1 MQFADILYIAYIIML
16 YILIA
21 ICCLQCMSAYIN
33 SLDIHHESF
42 FFSFLFYIGVE
53 LVNYAMLVSEVQQGD
68 SVTCI
73 YSFSDSGQQDK
84 ELGCQE

>member
-1 MQFADILYIAYIIML
+1 MHVRLHQ
-16 YILIA
+16 LIGY
-21 ICCLQCMSAYIN
+21 S
-33 SLDIHHESF
+33 SRVFF

>member
-1 MQFADILYIAYIIML
+1 MRVRLHQ
-16 YILIA
+16 LIGY
-21 ICCLQCMSAYIN
+21 S
-33 SLDIHHESF
+33 SRVF
-42 FFSFLFYIGVE
+42 FFLFYIGVE

-73 YSFSDSGQQDK
+73 YSFSDSGQQGTDK

>member
-1 MQFADILYIAYIIML
+1 MRVRLHQ
-16 YILIA
+16 LIGY
-21 ICCLQCMSAYIN
+21 S
-33 SLDIHHESF
+33 SRVF
-42 FFSFLFYIGVE
+42 FFFLFYIGVE

-73 YSFSDSGQQDK
+73 YSFSDSGQQGTDK